1 VKYVLL
7 QCYNVKGKTLE
18 KKIRL
23 EKAAGIKYECTHAY
37 NWTFQL

>member
-1 VKYVLL
+1 MYY
-7 QCYNVKGKTLE
+7 CNVTTSKERPWK